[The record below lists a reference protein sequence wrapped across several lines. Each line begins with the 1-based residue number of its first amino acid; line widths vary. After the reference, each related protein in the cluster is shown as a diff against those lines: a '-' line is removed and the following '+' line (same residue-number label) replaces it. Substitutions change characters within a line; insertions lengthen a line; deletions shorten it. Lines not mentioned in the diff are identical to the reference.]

1 MAAKDVTKKKK
12 RRWTRDDTELT
23 VLALP
28 TTIWYF
34 LFAFMPMFGII
45 IAFKDYKIKG
55 GFLQSIIQSDWIGF
69 QNFKFL
75 FSAGD
80 IWIILRN
87 TILYNIA
94 FIILNIVVPVTM
106 ALLIG
111 QLHNKK
117 MAKVYQ
123 TAMFMPYFLS
133 WVVVTALVWA
143 FLSFDKGLLNSL
155 LESMGKDPHQWYM
168 EPKLWPPFLIFMY
181 MWKNLGYSMVVYLA
195 TITGIDKTYYE
206 AAGIDGATVW
216 QQMRYVTLP
225 LMKTVIIMMFIMAV
239 GRIFYSDFGLFYQV
253 PRDSNS
259 LYNVSYTLD
268 VFVFKQLKSSTTG
281 MASAAA
287 FVQSVAGCITI
298 LAANAIVRKVDRE
311 SAMI

>member
-1 MAAKDVTKKKK
+1 
-12 RRWTRDDTELT
+12 
-23 VLALP
+23 
-28 TTIWYF
+28 IWYF

-133 WVVVTALVWA
+133 WVVVTAVTGCPKDCPTAFWSLWA
-143 FLSFDKGLLNSL
+143 RTRIS
-155 LESMGKDPHQWYM
+155 
-168 EPKLWPPFLIFMY
+168 
-181 MWKNLGYSMVVYLA
+181 
-195 TITGIDKTYYE
+195 GI
-206 AAGIDGATVW
+206 W
-216 QQMRYVTLP
+216 NRSC
-225 LMKTVIIMMFIMAV
+225 
-239 GRIFYSDFGLFYQV
+239 GRRF
-253 PRDSNS
+253 
-259 LYNVSYTLD
+259 
-268 VFVFKQLKSSTTG
+268 
-281 MASAAA
+281 
-287 FVQSVAGCITI
+287 
-298 LAANAIVRKVDRE
+298 
-311 SAMI
+311 

>member
-155 LESMGKDPHQWYM
+155 LESMGKGPHQWYM

-298 LAANAIVRKVDRE
+298 LTANAIVRKVDRE

>member
-155 LESMGKDPHQWYM
+155 LESMGKDPHQWCM

-298 LAANAIVRKVDRE
+298 LTANAIVRKVDRE

>member
-133 WVVVTALVWA
+133 WVVVTALIWA

-206 AAGIDGATVW
+206 ATGIDGATVW

-298 LAANAIVRKVDRE
+298 LTANAIVRKVDRE

>member
-94 FIILNIVVPVTM
+94 FIIL
-106 ALLIG
+106 
-111 QLHNKK
+111 
-117 MAKVYQ
+117 
-123 TAMFMPYFLS
+123 MFSSPY
-133 WVVVTALVWA
+133 
-143 FLSFDKGLLNSL
+143 NPSL
-155 LESMGKDPHQWYM
+155 
-168 EPKLWPPFLIFMY
+168 
-181 MWKNLGYSMVVYLA
+181 
-195 TITGIDKTYYE
+195 
-206 AAGIDGATVW
+206 
-216 QQMRYVTLP
+216 
-225 LMKTVIIMMFIMAV
+225 
-239 GRIFYSDFGLFYQV
+239 
-253 PRDSNS
+253 
-259 LYNVSYTLD
+259 
-268 VFVFKQLKSSTTG
+268 
-281 MASAAA
+281 
-287 FVQSVAGCITI
+287 
-298 LAANAIVRKVDRE
+298 
-311 SAMI
+311 

>member
-1 MAAKDVTKKKK
+1 MAAKEVTKKKK

-23 VLALP
+23 ILALP

-34 LFAFMPMFGII
+34 LFAFMPMFGIV

-55 GFLQSIIQSDWIGF
+55 GFLTSIIQSDWVGF

-133 WVVVTALVWA
+133 WVVVTALIWA
-143 FLSFDKGLLNSL
+143 FLSFDKGLLNSF

-168 EPKLWPPFLIFMY
+168 EPQLWPPFLIFMY

-298 LAANAIVRKVDRE
+298 LTANAIVRKVDRE

>member
-117 MAKVYQ
+117 RCV
-123 TAMFMPYFLS
+123 
-133 WVVVTALVWA
+133 
-143 FLSFDKGLLNSL
+143 
-155 LESMGKDPHQWYM
+155 
-168 EPKLWPPFLIFMY
+168 
-181 MWKNLGYSMVVYLA
+181 
-195 TITGIDKTYYE
+195 
-206 AAGIDGATVW
+206 
-216 QQMRYVTLP
+216 
-225 LMKTVIIMMFIMAV
+225 
-239 GRIFYSDFGLFYQV
+239 
-253 PRDSNS
+253 
-259 LYNVSYTLD
+259 
-268 VFVFKQLKSSTTG
+268 
-281 MASAAA
+281 
-287 FVQSVAGCITI
+287 
-298 LAANAIVRKVDRE
+298 
-311 SAMI
+311 

>member
-155 LESMGKDPHQWYM
+155 LDSMGKDPHQWYM

-298 LAANAIVRKVDRE
+298 LTANAIVRKVDRE

>member
-268 VFVFKQLKSSTTG
+268 VFVFKQLKSSTT
-281 MASAAA
+281 AWPPQPRLCSRWRAVSP
-287 FVQSVAGCITI
+287 F
-298 LAANAIVRKVDRE
+298 
-311 SAMI
+311 

>member
-287 FVQSVAGCITI
+287 FWCSRWRAVSPF
-298 LAANAIVRKVDRE
+298 
-311 SAMI
+311 